1 MRDRAAPDR
10 CCARKRPRALAGAA
24 LAAVLAAAPPPPTTA
39 VTGPDVASSIGVSD
53 GGGPLPNGGRDLA
66 GALAIAAAIEAG
78 VIVVLLL
85 TMRRRRHADVSAC
98 RDLVEIAH
106 LTRAGA
112 TREMG
117 RLLAREIATP
127 LTSALNNLGA
137 ARRLLLRDPP
147 QLEEISAAVGEAQSA
162 GQSVAD
168 VLHRLDWLSPAAI
181 GADDLVDLSEVVRE
195 GVRLVAGVRKVAVA
209 AELSPLPPIRG
220 DRVELLQ
227 VVLELL
233 LNALEE
239 SSARGRGSVVIRT
252 RSEGDAV
259 ELTVE
264 HPGASVFERDRA
276 GVLVP
281 SLVTEPAGL
290 GTGLAIARSIVE
302 SYGGRITAEFSPHG
316 ARFVPERATVRVRF
330 ERAPAV
336 A

>member
-10 CCARKRPRALAGAA
+10 RCARKRPRSLAGAA
-24 LAAVLAAAPPPPTTA
+24 LAAALAAAPSPPTTA

-53 GGGPLPNGGRDLA
+53 DGGPLPNGGRDLA

-137 ARRLLLRDPP
+137 ARRLLLRHPP
-147 QLEEISAAVGEAQSA
+147 QLEEIAAAVGEAQSA

-168 VLHRLDWLSPAAI
+168 VLHRLHSLSPAAI

-195 GVRLVAGVRKVAVA
+195 GVRLVAGVRIVAVA

-239 SSARGRGSVVIRT
+239 ASARGRVVIRT
-252 RSEGDAV
+252 RSAGDAV
-259 ELTVE
+259 ELIGRTPGRRRLRAGPRGRARTV
-264 HPGASVFERDRA
+264 PRDRA
-276 GVLVP
+276 RGARDGPRHRPIHRGVVR
-281 SLVTEPAGL
+281 GQDD
-290 GTGLAIARSIVE
+290 
-302 SYGGRITAEFSPHG
+302 GGVSSHG
-316 ARFVPERATVRVRF
+316 ARFVPDRATVRVRF
-330 ERAPAV
+330 ECAPAV

>member
-1 MRDRAAPDR
+1 
-10 CCARKRPRALAGAA
+10 
-24 LAAVLAAAPPPPTTA
+24 
-39 VTGPDVASSIGVSD
+39 VTGPNVASPIGVSD
-53 GGGPLPNGGRDLA
+53 DGGPLANCGRDLA
-66 GALAIAAAIEAG
+66 VELAIAAAIEAG

-85 TMRRRRHADVSAC
+85 AMRRRRHADVSAC
-98 RDLVEIAH
+98 HDLVEIAH

-168 VLHRLDWLSPAAI
+168 VLHRLHSLPPAAI

-195 GVRLVAGVRKVAVA
+195 AVRLVAGVRTAAVA

-239 SSARGRGSVVIRT
+239 ASAPGRGSVVIRT

-259 ELTVE
+259 ELSVE
-264 HPGASVFERDRA
+264 HPGVGVFEQGRA
-276 GVLVP
+276 GVLAP
-281 SLVTEPAGL
+281 SLTTEPAGL

-302 SYGGRITAEFSPHG
+302 SYGGRITAERSSHG
-316 ARFVPERATVRVRF
+316 ARFVPDRATVRVRF

>member
-1 MRDRAAPDR
+1 MRDRAAPGR
-10 CCARKRPRALAGAA
+10 RCARKRPRSLAGAA
-24 LAAVLAAAPPPPTTA
+24 LAAALAAAPSPPTTA
-39 VTGPDVASSIGVSD
+39 VTGPDVASPIGISD
-53 GGGPLPNGGRDLA
+53 DGGPLANGGRELA

-78 VIVVLLL
+78 VIAALLL
-85 TMRRRRHADVSAC
+85 TMRRRRHADVSAY

-106 LTRAGA
+106 LTRAAA

-137 ARRLLLRDPP
+137 ARRLLLRHPP
-147 QLEEISAAVGEAQSA
+147 QLEEIAAAVGEAQSA

-168 VLHRLDWLSPAAI
+168 VLHRLHSLSPAAI

-195 GVRLVAGVRKVAVA
+195 GVRLVAGVRIVAVA

-239 SSARGRGSVVIRT
+239 ASAPGRVVIRT
-252 RSEGDAV
+252 RSAGDAV
-259 ELTVE
+259 ELSVE
-264 HPGASVFERDRA
+264 RPRAGVFGQDRA
-276 GVLVP
+276 GVLAP
-281 SLVTEPAGL
+281 SLATEPAGL

-302 SYGGRITAEFSPHG
+302 SYGGKMTAELSSHG
-316 ARFVPERATVRVRF
+316 ARIVPDRATVRVRF
-330 ERAPAV
+330 ECAPAV

>member
-1 MRDRAAPDR
+1 M
-10 CCARKRPRALAGAA
+10 
-24 LAAVLAAAPPPPTTA
+24 
-39 VTGPDVASSIGVSD
+39 
-53 GGGPLPNGGRDLA
+53 
-66 GALAIAAAIEAG
+66 
-78 VIVVLLL
+78 IVVLLL
-85 TMRRRRHADVSAC
+85 RMRRRTADVSAC

-162 GQSVAD
+162 GQAWRTCSTGWAV
-168 VLHRLDWLSPAAI
+168 SAAI

-209 AELSPLPPIRG
+209 AELAPLPPIRG

-233 LNALEE
+233 LTRWRSRL
-239 SSARGRGSVVIRT
+239 RG
-252 RSEGDAV
+252 
-259 ELTVE
+259 
-264 HPGASVFERDRA
+264 GAA
-276 GVLVP
+276 P
-281 SLVTEPAGL
+281 S
-290 GTGLAIARSIVE
+290 
-302 SYGGRITAEFSPHG
+302 
-316 ARFVPERATVRVRF
+316 
-330 ERAPAV
+330 
-336 A
+336 